1 MKQIDK
7 RSLWTKEFVMLS
19 SINFFLIF
27 MYLLLNSII
36 TLYALNELGTTTGQ
50 AGLVAGIFIIGA
62 LVGRLVTGMLLS
74 KLNGQSLLRFGLLFF
89 ALTMALYILDFGFT
103 FFAFTRLLNGF
114 AMGIA
119 TTIIGTI
126 VVLTIPEERSGE
138 GIGYFAVSTALATGI
153 GPFVGLFLMPRIGF
167 TTIFLFCLLLAVLSL
182 VCGWF
187 LSVPSKKTNTPSSD
201 LKWMHVFERKAL
213 PISLIILVMTFCFSS
228 ILSYISLFAIER
240 NLITAAS
247 YFFIVYTLTVLVSRP
262 VTGRL
267 MDQRGPDVVMYPAF
281 LLFAVGLFLLS
292 NATDAV
298 VFLFASLLIGLGF
311 GNLSSISQ
319 TMAVKAVPREGKAR
333 ATATFLIFFDIG
345 NGLGP
350 VLLGLMLPVIGY
362 TVMYVLLGIIVL
374 LTILFYRRLSLR

>member
-7 RSLWTKEFVMLS
+7 RSLWTKEFVLLS
-19 SINFFLIF
+19 SLNFFLIF

-36 TLYALNELGTTTGQ
+36 TLYALNELGMTTGQ

-62 LVGRLVTGMLLS
+62 LAGRLVTGMLLS
-74 KLNGQSLLRFGLLFF
+74 KVNGQSLLRFGLLFF

-153 GPFVGLFLMPRIGF
+153 GPFVGLFLMPRTGF
-167 TTIFLFCLLLAVLSL
+167 TTIFLFCLLLAVLSV

-187 LSVPSKKTNTPSSD
+187 LSVPSKKTNKPTSD
-201 LKWMHVFERKAL
+201 LKWTHVFERKAL

-267 MDQRGPDVVMYPAF
+267 MDQRGPDVVMYPAL

-292 NATDAV
+292 SATDAV

-319 TMAVKAVPREGKAR
+319 TMAVRAVPHEGKAR

>member
-1 MKQIDK
+1 
-7 RSLWTKEFVMLS
+7 MLS

-50 AGLVAGIFIIGA
+50 AGVVAGIFIIGA

-74 KLNGQSLLRFGLLFF
+74 KVNGQSLLRFGLLFF
-89 ALTMALYILDFGFT
+89 ALTMALYILDFGFV
-103 FFAFTRLLNGF
+103 FLALTRLLNGF

-153 GPFVGLFLMPRIGF
+153 GPFVGLFLMPRTGF
-167 TTIFLFCLLLAVLSL
+167 TTIFIFCLLLAVLSMM
-182 VCGWF
+182 CGWF
-187 LSVPSKKTNTPSSD
+187 LSVPSKKTNTPTSY
-201 LKWMHVFERKAL
+201 LKWTHVFERKAL
-213 PISLIILVMTFCFSS
+213 PISLLILVMTFCFSS

-281 LLFAVGLFLLS
+281 LLFAVGLFFLS
-292 NATDAV
+292 SATDAV

-374 LTILFYRRLSLR
+374 LTILLYRRLSLR

>member
-267 MDQRGPDVVMYPAF
+267 MD
-281 LLFAVGLFLLS
+281 
-292 NATDAV
+292 
-298 VFLFASLLIGLGF
+298 
-311 GNLSSISQ
+311 
-319 TMAVKAVPREGKAR
+319 
-333 ATATFLIFFDIG
+333 
-345 NGLGP
+345 
-350 VLLGLMLPVIGY
+350 
-362 TVMYVLLGIIVL
+362 
-374 LTILFYRRLSLR
+374 

>member
-1 MKQIDK
+1 MEK

-50 AGLVAGIFIIGA
+50 AGVVAGIFIIGA

-74 KLNGQSLLRFGLLFF
+74 KVNGQSLLRFGLLFF
-89 ALTMALYILDFGFT
+89 ALTMALYILDFGFV
-103 FFAFTRLLNGF
+103 FLALTRLLNGF

-153 GPFVGLFLMPRIGF
+153 GPFVGLFLMPRTGF
-167 TTIFLFCLLLAVLSL
+167 TTIFLFCLLLAVLSMM
-182 VCGWF
+182 CGWF
-187 LSVPSKKTNTPSSD
+187 LSVPSKKINTPTSY
-201 LKWMHVFERKAL
+201 LKWTHVFERKAL
-213 PISLIILVMTFCFSS
+213 PISLLILVMTFCFSS

-281 LLFAVGLFLLS
+281 LLFAVGLFFLS
-292 NATDAV
+292 SATDAV

-319 TMAVKAVPREGKAR
+319 TMAVKAVPREGKAS

-350 VLLGLMLPVIGY
+350 VVLGLMLPVIGY

-374 LTILFYRRLSLR
+374 LTSLLYRRLSLR